1 MGVLTLRSS
10 SDRHLPAPLPARPRG
25 VWWLRIERGHGA
37 SGRARRCASAMAG
50 WGWVPPGEERERCG
64 ESIDAAHGNVDAR
77 VARVERRRR
86 HERRAHRRVRVE
98 GLGPGELPAVAWA
111 VGARVR
117 VVVGVAE
124 KNVFLLSLLIFFYV
138 FLIFSSLIIMYVHC
152 MFFV

>member
-77 VARVERRRR
+77 VARVERA
-86 HERRAHRRVRVE
+86 EAVVEQVRVDDE
-98 GLGPGELPAVAWA
+98 DGAHAERLCGAQGLE
-111 VGARVR
+111 VR
-117 VVVGVAE
+117 VDHDAFSRIDLGGQGWGKGGVRVG
-124 KNVFLLSLLIFFYV
+124 
-138 FLIFSSLIIMYVHC
+138 
-152 MFFV
+152 